1 MRDQGEA
8 NSGGPS
14 RTEEGASRGCLPLGG
29 GGVTG
34 AWGDREHSDG
44 RGSFVV
50 EMHTALSWTVGT
62 HRAHISAL
70 LLSA

>member
-8 NSGGPS
+8 NSGGPG
-14 RTEEGASRGCLPLGG
+14 RTEEGASRDCLPLG

-34 AWGDREHSDG
+34 AWGDRKHSDG

-50 EMHTALSWTVGT
+50 GMHTALSRAVGSC
-62 HRAHISAL
+62 RAHISAL
-70 LLSA
+70 LLS